1 MSAVVRIAATTLQE
15 IRIAR
20 RNRWAILATLLLTA
34 FALSLA
40 LFATG
45 QSGQVK
51 ADTLTLT
58 AASLA
63 TLSVYLIPL
72 IALLIS
78 YDAFSGEMERGTLAL
93 ALATPL
99 NRSELFLAKFLAQV
113 AVVGGAI
120 LVGYGVAAVAV
131 ALPAGGATAAGLA
144 AWARLIATSLLLG
157 AVFVGLGIFIS
168 ALARRTGTA
177 AALAVGLWLLLVVLY
192 DIALLGAL
200 VADGDGLFAAR
211 IFPWLVLANPADAFR
226 LFNLVL
232 LDSAPVA
239 GLDGVAR
246 NLPMPPAAIL
256 AILIGWLLATVGGGI
271 AAARRLK
278 P

>member
-1 MSAVVRIAATTLQE
+1 MSSPARILSTMVQE

-20 RNRWAILATLLLTA
+20 RNRWAILAILLLSV

-40 LFATG
+40 LFAAG

-78 YDAFSGEMERGTLAL
+78 YDAFSGEVERGTLAL
-93 ALATPL
+93 LLATPL
-99 NRSELFLAKFLAQV
+99 KRSELFLAKLLAQV
-113 AVVGGAI
+113 AVVGVAVF
-120 LVGYGVAAVAV
+120 VGYGIAALAV
-131 ALPAGGATAAGLA
+131 ALVEPPSQAGVE
-144 AWARLIATSLLLG
+144 AWARLIATSVLLG
-157 AVFVGLGIFIS
+157 AIFVGFGMLVS
-168 ALARRTGTA
+168 AAMRRTGA
-177 AALAVGLWLLLVVLY
+177 AAAVAVGLWLMLVVLY
-192 DIALLGAL
+192 DIALLGGL
-200 VADGDGLFAAR
+200 VAGGDGAFANAV
-211 IFPWLVLANPADAFR
+211 FPWLVLANPADAYR

-232 LDSAPVA
+232 LDGAPVS
-239 GLDGVAR
+239 GLDGIAR
-246 NLPMPPAAIL
+246 TLPVPPAAMLGI
-256 AILIGWLLATVGGGI
+256 LLAWLAGTVLAGM
-271 AAARRLK
+271 AATRRIT